1 MGNQESVPSPVGDEE
16 IPMDASPQV
25 GKHSGSKLHSPQ
37 YMEGVPE
44 PNKKSS
50 NRSKSKDKR
59 SSRERPERGE
69 AREDE
74 NRDSS
79 VEQHHNK
86 RISPASTDSPSMSYA
101 NNFATLPPRGNK
113 RITDDQVHL
122 DLPMAELMAYLQ
134 MVANHSSNLPLT
146 RRDDP
151 DLGRTV
157 SSLTADEYAF
167 KCAAFIPSKIKYF
180 GKYGK
185 VWDLPTSEEFNA
197 KSSTREPGISYGGA
211 CSNALL
217 KAIYDTESEIN
228 NVASPHMVDAA
239 NLFEDDDDQTVNT
252 AGFSID
258 QNSKSFD
265 KLSFDDSNA
274 TSLTWA
280 QLLHKMK
287 GEMHGMG
294 FNQVPAITSSY
305 KFDLNKPFSLVPPE
319 FKVGVNKKRTLL
331 IGCNYRK
338 TRDAQLKACHDD
350 VTSIKVN
357 YRKTRDAQL
366 KACHDDVTSIKDFLV
381 NVYGFPESP
390 DLMTILMDDKK
401 HKSPTHKNI
410 TEAFKR
416 LAEQSQPGDAVF
428 VLFTGHG
435 CRIMDS
441 PIDATAESY
450 DEALLPSDYEESG
463 IIRDTLMFKTL
474 FAPMKK
480 GVTVTC
486 IMDCAHT
493 GVMIDLP
500 YLWTSKDSKKE
511 EQQAKMSLN
520 NDFSFVRFLK
530 VVKTLYES
538 SVFTRIGKTV

>member
-1 MGNQESVPSPVGDEE
+1 
-16 IPMDASPQV
+16 
-25 GKHSGSKLHSPQ
+25 
-37 YMEGVPE
+37 
-44 PNKKSS
+44 
-50 NRSKSKDKR
+50 
-59 SSRERPERGE
+59 
-69 AREDE
+69 
-74 NRDSS
+74 
-79 VEQHHNK
+79 
-86 RISPASTDSPSMSYA
+86 
-101 NNFATLPPRGNK
+101 
-113 RITDDQVHL
+113 
-122 DLPMAELMAYLQ
+122 MAELMAYLQ

-167 KCAAFIPSKIKYF
+167 KCAAFLPSKIRILGGQF
-180 GKYGK
+180 GKYGR

-228 NVASPHMVDAA
+228 NVASPHMVDAK
-239 NLFEDDDDQTVNT
+239 NLFEDDDDDTVDT
-252 AGFSID
+252 AGFSFD

-265 KLSFDDSNA
+265 KLSINDSNA
-274 TSLTWA
+274 ISLTWA

-287 GEMHGMG
+287 GEMQGMG

-305 KFDLNKPFSLVPPE
+305 KFNLNKPFTLVPPE
-319 FKVGVNKKRTLL
+319 FKAGVNNKRTLL
-331 IGCNYRK
+331 IGCNYRN
-338 TRDAQLKACHDD
+338 TRH
-350 VTSIKVN
+350 
-357 YRKTRDAQL
+357 AQL

-390 DLMTILMDDKK
+390 DMMTILVDDKK

-428 VLFTGHG
+428 VLFSGHG

-441 PIDATAESY
+441 PIDVTAETY
-450 DEALLPSDYEESG
+450 DEAILPSDYEESG

-486 IMDCAHT
+486 IIDCAHT

-500 YLWTSKDSKKE
+500 YLWSTKDSKKE
-511 EQQAKMSLN
+511 DQQAKMSLN
-520 NDFSFVRFLK
+520 NDFSFVRCLK

-538 SVFTRIGKTV
+538 SVFTRIGKTVGAELDKQLSGGDDETAVDSVASLETMPENDIDEKDNAGLLCSIAKLITCQFDDLYSVEEHFDDNGSYDSR